1 MTNKT
6 ITLTDA
12 LYEYLLRV
20 SLREPE
26 VLRRLREETARMANA
41 NMQIAPEQGQ
51 FMGLLTRLTGARRAL
66 EIGTFTGYSA
76 LSVALHLPPD
86 GRLVACDISPESTAV
101 ARRYFE
107 AAGVADRVELKIAPA
122 LQTLDDLLVR
132 GEAGSFDM
140 VFIDADKENYLHY
153 YERALQLLRTG
164 GLIVVDNVLWDGK
177 VADPA
182 ADDPATTALRAFNAR
197 LREDARVVLSMLP
210 VADGITLA
218 LKLPPAPKI

>member
-51 FMGLLTRLTGARRAL
+51 FMGMLTRLTGARRAL

-76 LSVALHLPPD
+76 LSVALQLPAD

-122 LQTLDDLLVR
+122 LQTLDELLVR
-132 GEAGSFDM
+132 GEAGCFDM

-182 ADDPATTALRAFNAR
+182 ANDTATTALRAFNAR
-197 LREDARVVLSMLP
+197 LREDARVMLSMLP

-218 LKLPPAPKI
+218 LKLPP

>member
-51 FMGLLTRLTGARRAL
+51 FMGMLTRLTGARRAL

-76 LSVALHLPPD
+76 LSVALHLPDD

-107 AAGVADRVELKIAPA
+107 AAGVADRVELRIAPA
-122 LQTLDDLLVR
+122 LQTLDDLLAR

-182 ADDPATTALRAFNAR
+182 ANDATTLALRAFNAR
-197 LREDARVVLSMLP
+197 LREDARVMLSMLP
-210 VADGITLA
+210 VGDGITLA
-218 LKLPPAPKI
+218 LKLPSGPKI

>member
-107 AAGVADRVELKIAPA
+107 AAGVADRVELMIAPA

>member
-1 MTNKT
+1 
-6 ITLTDA
+6 
-12 LYEYLLRV
+12 
-20 SLREPE
+20 
-26 VLRRLREETARMANA
+26 MADA

-51 FMGLLTRLTGARRAL
+51 FMGLLARLTGARRAL

-76 LSVALHLPPD
+76 LSVALQLPAD
-86 GRLVACDISPESTAV
+86 GRLIACDISTEWTAV

-107 AAGVADRVELKIAPA
+107 AAGVADRIELRIAPA
-122 LQTLDDLLVR
+122 LQTLDDLLAC
-132 GEAGSFDM
+132 GAAGSIDM

-182 ADDPATTALRAFNAR
+182 ASDSATAALRAFNAR
-197 LREDARVVLSMLP
+197 LRTDERVMLSMLA

-218 LKLPPAPKI
+218 LKLPGEPKI

>member
-26 VLRRLREETARMANA
+26 VLRRLREETARMADA

-51 FMGLLTRLTGARRAL
+51 FMGLLARLTGARRAL

-76 LSVALHLPPD
+76 LSVALQLPAD
-86 GRLVACDISPESTAV
+86 GRLIACDISTEWTAV

-107 AAGVADRVELKIAPA
+107 AAGVADRIELRIAPA
-122 LQTLDDLLVR
+122 LQTLDDLLAC
-132 GEAGSFDM
+132 GAAGSIDM

-182 ADDPATTALRAFNAR
+182 ASDSATAALRAFNAR
-197 LREDARVVLSMLP
+197 LRTDERVMLSMLA

-218 LKLPPAPKI
+218 LKLPGEPKI

>member
-26 VLRRLREETARMANA
+26 VLRRLREETARMADA

-51 FMGLLTRLTGARRAL
+51 FMGLLARLTGARRAL

-76 LSVALHLPPD
+76 LSVALQLPAD
-86 GRLVACDISPESTAV
+86 GRLIACDISTEWTAV

-107 AAGVADRVELKIAPA
+107 AAGVADRIELRIAPA
-122 LQTLDDLLVR
+122 LQTLDDLLAC
-132 GEAGSFDM
+132 GAAGSIDM

-153 YERALQLLRTG
+153 YERALRLLRTG

-182 ADDPATTALRAFNAR
+182 ASDSATAALRAFNAR
-197 LREDARVVLSMLP
+197 LRTDERVMLSMLA

-218 LKLPPAPKI
+218 LKLPGEPKI

>member
-26 VLRRLREETARMANA
+26 VLRRLREETALMADA

-51 FMGLLTRLTGARRAL
+51 FMGMLTRLTGARRAL

-76 LSVALHLPPD
+76 LSVALHLPAD
-86 GRLVACDISPESTAV
+86 GRLVTCDISPESTAV

-122 LQTLDDLLVR
+122 LQTLDELLTH

-164 GLIVVDNVLWDGK
+164 GLIVVDNVLWGGK

-182 ADDPATTALRAFNAR
+182 VHDTATVALRVFNAR
-197 LREDARVVLSMLP
+197 LREDARVILSMLP

-218 LKLPPAPKI
+218 LKLPPGPDI

>member
-6 ITLTDA
+6 ITLNDG
-12 LYEYLLRV
+12 LYEYLLGV

-26 VLRRLREETARMANA
+26 VLRHLREETARMADG

-51 FMGLLTRLTGARRAL
+51 FMGLLARLTGARRAL

-76 LSVALHLPPD
+76 LSVALQLPAD
-86 GRLVACDISPESTAV
+86 GRLIACDISTEWTAV

-107 AAGVADRVELKIAPA
+107 AAGVADRIELKIAPA
-122 LQTLDDLLVR
+122 LQTLDDLLAR
-132 GEAGSFDM
+132 GQAGSIDM
-140 VFIDADKENYLHY
+140 AFIDADKENYLHY
-153 YERALQLLRTG
+153 YERALRLLRTG

-182 ADDPATTALRAFNAR
+182 ASDSATVAIRAFNAR
-197 LREDARVVLSMLP
+197 LRVDERVMLSMLP
-210 VADGITLA
+210 VGDGITLA
-218 LKLPPAPKI
+218 LKLPREPKI

>member
-51 FMGLLTRLTGARRAL
+51 FMGMLTRLTGARRAL

-76 LSVALHLPPD
+76 LSVALHLPAD

-107 AAGVADRVELKIAPA
+107 AAGVADRVELRIAPA
-122 LQTLDDLLVR
+122 LQTLDDLLAR

-182 ADDPATTALRAFNAR
+182 AGDTATTALRAFNAR
-197 LREDARVVLSMLP
+197 LREDARVMLSVLP

-218 LKLPPAPKI
+218 LKLPP

>member
-26 VLRRLREETARMANA
+26 VLRRLREDTARMANA

-51 FMGLLTRLTGARRAL
+51 FMGMLTRLTGARRAL

-76 LSVALHLPPD
+76 LSVALHLPAD

-140 VFIDADKENYLHY
+140 VFIDADKENYHHY
-153 YERALQLLRTG
+153 YERALQLLRAG

-182 ADDPATTALRAFNAR
+182 ANDTATTALRAFNAR
-197 LREDARVVLSMLP
+197 LREDARVMLSMLP

-218 LKLPPAPKI
+218 LKLPP

>member
-6 ITLTDA
+6 ITLNDGI
-12 LYEYLLRV
+12 YEYLLDV

-26 VLRRLREETARMANA
+26 VLRHLREETARMADG

-51 FMGLLTRLTGARRAL
+51 FMGLLARLTGARRAL

-76 LSVALHLPPD
+76 LSVALQLPAD
-86 GRLVACDISPESTAV
+86 GRLIACDISTEWTAV

-107 AAGVADRVELKIAPA
+107 AAGVADRIELKIAPA
-122 LQTLDDLLVR
+122 LQTLDDLLAR
-132 GEAGSFDM
+132 GQAGSIDM
-140 VFIDADKENYLHY
+140 AFIDADKENYLHY
-153 YERALQLLRTG
+153 YERALRLLRTG

-182 ADDPATTALRAFNAR
+182 ASDSATVAIRAFNAR
-197 LREDARVVLSMLP
+197 LRVDERVMLSMLP
-210 VADGITLA
+210 VGDGITLA
-218 LKLPPAPKI
+218 LKLPREPKI